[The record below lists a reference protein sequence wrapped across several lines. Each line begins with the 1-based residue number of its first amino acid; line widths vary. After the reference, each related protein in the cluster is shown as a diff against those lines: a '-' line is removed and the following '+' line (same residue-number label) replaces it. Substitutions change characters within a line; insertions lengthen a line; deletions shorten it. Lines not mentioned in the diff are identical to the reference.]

1 MQALPWVRQA
11 AQVCIVTAALV
22 SVPAAFAQGG
32 NALSGGVPAIGAR
45 PDQSVVASVGPMS
58 TTVFDA
64 SGIFSFDT
72 FGDGDNTIATI
83 DVGPYTQVV
92 GIGWEVQL
100 FADAPSYL
108 SDMVVAFGS
117 SSFSFVNLTP
127 GIGDDSSGTKLYS
140 SGGVIDIVGLNLD
153 FQVDSDGQLRLEFFE
168 TYDDYVNDW
177 DGQWLQGSLLIQ
189 TVAIPE
195 PATYGM
201 MGLGLAVFGAMARR
215 RRH

>member
-1 MQALPWVRQA
+1 MQARPWVRQA
-11 AQVCIVTAALV
+11 AQACILAASV
-22 SVPAAFAQGG
+22 ATVPAAYAQGG
-32 NALSGGVPAIGAR
+32 NALSGGVSAIVAR
-45 PDQSVVASVGPMS
+45 PAQSVAASMGPTS
-58 TTVFDA
+58 TFVFDA

-83 DVGPYTQVV
+83 DVGPYSQVV

-108 SDMVVAFGS
+108 SDMVVGFS
-117 SSFSFVNLTP
+117 SSTVSYVNLTP
-127 GIGDDSSGTKLYS
+127 GVGDDSSGTKLYS
-140 SGGVIDIVGLNLD
+140 SGGVVDLVGLGLD
-153 FQVDSDGQLRLEFFE
+153 FQVDSDGQVRLEFFE

-177 DGQWLQGSLLIQ
+177 DGQWVQGSLVIQ